1 MAERTARIGKGKG
14 PEVSPVLAA
23 TVISLLIGGL
33 IGYTVRYFQVG
44 YFSPAP
50 LPASMAASRSGQ
62 GGGGRPPGGGGGGGA
77 GMARGGPLP
86 GGGGG
91 VSVPGTV
98 ATEPVI
104 SALRVQA
111 SDSQLPAETRQQLST
126 LADALQAAPNSSRPP
141 GPLGQQPEQGNQRS

>member
-50 LPASMAASRSGQ
+50 LPDSMAASRSGQ
-62 GGGGRPPGGGGGGGA
+62 GGGGRPPGGGGGGG
-77 GMARGGPLP
+77 MARGGPLP
-86 GGGGG
+86 GGGAAEC
-91 VSVPGTV
+91 PC
-98 ATEPVI
+98 
-104 SALRVQA
+104 
-111 SDSQLPAETRQQLST
+111 PAPWRRSRSFPLCG
-126 LADALQAAPNSSRPP
+126 SRPAIP
-141 GPLGQQPEQGNQRS
+141 NCPPKLVSN

>member
-50 LPASMAASRSGQ
+50 LPDSMAASRSGQ
-62 GGGGRPPGGGGGGGA
+62 GGGGRPPGGGGGGG
-77 GMARGGPLP
+77 MARGGPLL
-86 GGGGG
+86 GGGG

-104 SALRVQA
+104 SALREQA
-111 SDSQLPAETRQQLST
+111 NDSQLPAETRQQLST

-141 GPLGQQPEQGNQRS
+141 GPPGQQQEQGNQRP